1 MQRAEPKHREQVE
14 VIPATQAVEALIQEY
29 GRLIFHLI
37 YSMVGNWEESEDL
50 TQEVFLRALQ
60 AIDAARAESGAH
72 FQAKAWLVRI
82 AINTVRMQLRRQRV
96 VRFVPFSQLEH
107 KQSEGQDTPDVSESV
122 SRAAAP
128 TQPPG
133 YGTPEVAD
141 PAEVTA
147 ERDAVARTL
156 AKLPESLRLPL
167 LLSIV
172 AGLSVSE
179 IGRVLDLGEVAVR
192 QRLSR
197 ARRMFQTLY
206 AYESGEQVI
215 NQEVEPRQVQRAS
228 SASGRISAH
237 SLQGTSIE
245 AGS

>member
-1 MQRAEPKHREQVE
+1 MQRAEREEQVE
-14 VIPATQAVEALIQEY
+14 MIPATQAVEALIGDY

-37 YSMVGNWEESEDL
+37 YSMTGNWEESQDL
-50 TQEVFLRALQ
+50 TQDTFVKALQ
-60 AIDAARAESGAH
+60 AIDAARRESGAH

-96 VRFVPFSQLEH
+96 VRFVSFSQLEH
-107 KQSEGQDTPDVSESV
+107 EQSEGQDTPDVSESV

-128 TQPPG
+128 VQPPG
-133 YGTPEVAD
+133 YGTPEVGD
-141 PAEVTA
+141 PAEATA
-147 ERDAVARTL
+147 ERDVVARTL
-156 AKLPESLRLPL
+156 AKMPELLRLPL

-172 AGLSVSE
+172 TGLSVSE
-179 IGRVLDLGEVAVR
+179 IGRALDLGEVAVR

-215 NQEVEPRQVQRAS
+215 NQESEPRRSQRVP
-228 SASGRISAH
+228 SASRRIGAH
-237 SLQGTSIE
+237 SLRGASMET
-245 AGS
+245 G

>member
-1 MQRAEPKHREQVE
+1 MQRAEQEAQVE
-14 VIPATQAVEALIQEY
+14 VIPAAQAVEALIGDY

-37 YSMVGNWEESEDL
+37 YSMTDDWEQSQDL
-50 TQEVFLRALQ
+50 TQEVFLHALQ
-60 AIDAARAESGAH
+60 AIDAARATSGAH

-82 AINTVRMQLRRQRV
+82 ALNTTRMQLRRQRV
-96 VRFVPFSQLEH
+96 VRFVPFSQLER

-122 SRAAAP
+122 SRAAVP

-156 AKLPESLRLPL
+156 AKMPEGLRLPL
-167 LLSIV
+167 LLSTV

-179 IGRVLDLGEVAVR
+179 IGRVLNLGEVAVR

-215 NQEVEPRQVQRAS
+215 NQQVQQRRS
-228 SASGRISAH
+228 QVVPSAPGGIGVH
-237 SLQGTSIE
+237 SLRGASME